1 MSMAIGPIKTR
12 NRVFLAPMSG
22 VSDAP
27 FRAVAQSHGAGLV
40 ISEMVASEEL
50 VRQRPDVLRRAAD
63 SGSPRVIQLVGRE
76 ARWMAEGARVAEDL
90 GADII
95 DINMGCPARQVTGGL
110 SGSALMR
117 DLKHALALIEATVK
131 ATVRPVTLKMR
142 LGWDH
147 ATRNAPELARLAE
160 SAGVKMITVHGRT
173 RCQVYTGRAD
183 WAAIRVV
190 REAITIPLIANGD
203 CMTAEDARKVLR
215 LSGADGVM
223 IGRASYGRPWWPG
236 VIAERLDPGSGSA
249 EPSLAQEA
257 DIVLSHHDAMLGLY
271 GNALGN
277 RMARKHIGWTIA
289 RHAKDGR
296 LSANEAAG
304 WREQLLKSAENAA
317 VVRGLRHFFERLME
331 AEAQG
336 A

>member
-1 MSMAIGPIKTR
+1 
-12 NRVFLAPMSG
+12 
-22 VSDAP
+22 
-27 FRAVAQSHGAGLV
+27 
-40 ISEMVASEEL
+40 
-50 VRQRPDVLRRAAD
+50 
-63 SGSPRVIQLVGRE
+63 
-76 ARWMAEGARVAEDL
+76 
-90 GADII
+90 
-95 DINMGCPARQVTGGL
+95 
-110 SGSALMR
+110 MR